1 MLKYIKDNISIRIKK
16 CLHCLLNIMYGCKCN
31 EKKANFKE
39 LSMNAGKNH
48 LQSDLQRSFRVK
60 FILTSILSILAICV
74 MPLNSIAHLQDSV
87 WVVTFTPGE
96 SVDSKLKK
104 AAHVRPSPAQIKWM
118 ERERNAFIHYGMNT
132 FHGADWGSGSE
143 NPKDFAPT
151 AQDAK
156 QWAKVLKDAKF
167 SMVVPTAKHHDG
179 FCIWNTATTNHCVKS
194 AAVTTDV
201 IEELYNGCTD
211 QGVSLGIYLSPWD
224 MNQDKAGTWK
234 IDTYNTLFVS
244 QLKELLG
251 GKYGAKGTIGELWFD
266 GACGSLPIWQPASW
280 YRVNVWY
287 DTIEAMQPNAVI
299 RLYDG
304 FYFADES
311 RWSGIQQGTQKLQW
325 RGKELRWCGNEG
337 GTGRADEWCVQ
348 PVWTRFFGSEQQKN
362 DLGQESYYNTAI
374 GAVWYQSEVN
384 TSIADGGQWFWHNG
398 GYALKSLNMMKT
410 LFYNSIGN
418 SSNLLLN
425 LLPDNRGLIADDQAR
440 LLKNW
445 NNWIDSSFTKNY
457 AKGATASATAEAPG
471 HEADKIIDNKRHT
484 YWTTSGNWNIGS
496 STASITFDLKTPQ
509 TFDHV
514 MIKEYVYNGQRV
526 AGWNLEYQDGS
537 TWKSLITGKKV
548 IGYKRILK
556 FNQVT
561 SSKVRLNITRSWDNP
576 EISNFALYR
585 TLSGVDTEQEDT
597 SSGITAVAPQP
608 VLKSIS
614 STSLQPRISVNSSR
628 LTIDG
633 MGLSVD
639 HIELLRPDGRVV
651 PISIINSSHIS
662 SQPLARGTYVAR
674 IISGDRIFVKQ
685 VIVTP

>member
-1 MLKYIKDNISIRIKK
+1 MIAGKFFLKKMSFSTIGRQLSIMAIT
-16 CLHCLLNIMYGCKCN
+16 CLL
-31 EKKANFKE
+31 A
-39 LSMNAGKNH
+39 LS
-48 LQSDLQRSFRVK
+48 
-60 FILTSILSILAICV
+60 T
-74 MPLNSIAHLQDSV
+74 MPQNTFAVLQDSV

-143 NPKDFAPT
+143 NEKDFAPT

-179 FCIWNTATTNHCVKS
+179 FCIWNTATTDHCIKKAS
-194 AAVTTDV
+194 VTTDV
-201 IEELYNGCTD
+201 IDELNKGCVD

-234 IDTYNTLFVS
+234 IDAYNTLFVN

-280 YRVNVWY
+280 YKVNVWY
-287 DTIEAMQPNAVI
+287 DTIEALQPNAVI

-304 FYFADES
+304 FYFTDES
-311 RWSGIQQGTQKLQW
+311 RWSGIQQGTQKLLW

-348 PVWTRFFGSEQQKN
+348 PVWTRFFGSEQQN
-362 DLGQESYYNTAI
+362 NTLGQESFYKDAL

-398 GYALKSLNMMKT
+398 GYSLKSLSMMKT

-425 LLPDNRGLIADDQAR
+425 LLPDNRGLIADDQVK

-457 AKGATASATAEAPG
+457 AKGATATATAEAPG

-484 YWTTSGNWNIGS
+484 YWTTSGAWNISS
-496 STASITFDLKTPQ
+496 STATITFDLKTPQ

-514 MIKEYVYNGQRV
+514 MMKEYVYDGQRV
-526 AGWNLEYQDGS
+526 AGWNLEYLDGT

-556 FNQVT
+556 CTQVT

-576 EISNFALYR
+576 EINDFALYR
-585 TLSGVDTEQEDT
+585 TLSGIDPTPEDT
-597 SSGITAVAPQP
+597 SSGTTAIVQQP

-614 STSLQPRISVNSSR
+614 STSLQPKVSINSSR
-628 LTIDG
+628 LTVDG
-633 MGLSVD
+633 MSLSID
-639 HIELLRPDGRVV
+639 KIELLRPDGRVV
-651 PISIINSSHIS
+651 PLSFVKGSHIYT
-662 SQPLARGTYVAR
+662 QPLAKGAYIAR
-674 IISGDRIFVKQ
+674 ITSGDHIFVKQ
-685 VIVTP
+685 VLVSP